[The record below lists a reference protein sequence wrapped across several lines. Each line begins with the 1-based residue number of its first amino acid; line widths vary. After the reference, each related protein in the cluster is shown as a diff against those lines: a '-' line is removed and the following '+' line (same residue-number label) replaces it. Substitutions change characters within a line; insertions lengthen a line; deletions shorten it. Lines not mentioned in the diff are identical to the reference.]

1 MPVQERLGSHE
12 EGVPGTA
19 RQHPAERRQEQPVV
33 GLDPGP
39 TYLAAKNRQLV
50 AEHEDL
56 ELLGS
61 ITAAE
66 EHDQLEQA
74 ADDDVH
80 G

>member
-1 MPVQERLGSHE
+1 M
-12 EGVPGTA
+12 PGTA
-19 RQHPAERRQEQPVV
+19 RQDPAERRQQQPVV
-33 GLDPGP
+33 GLDAGP

-56 ELLGS
+56 EFLGS

-66 EHDQLEQA
+66 QYDQFEQA
-74 ADDDVH
+74 TDDDVH